1 MFKNVNIKIIY
12 TELCK
17 STLSHPF
24 IGILEIFWCPLG
36 MGGFVE
42 RWPKIVIQHSNG
54 ALGGMNNYVYK

>member
-1 MFKNVNIKIIY
+1 MFTNENMKIFH
-12 TELCK
+12 TQSCL

-42 RWPKIVIQHSNG
+42 K
-54 ALGGMNNYVYK
+54 